1 MASINVSAKGKL
13 YFDFRF
19 EEVRC
24 REYTKLNDSVEN
36 RRKLKPILKR
46 LEAEIALGTFKY
58 EVYFP
63 NSKRLKKIEA
73 QQAQKNQ
80 QYNSID
86 VPTFAEFTNQWYDE
100 MSIGWRNSYKKVI
113 SSMLKLR
120 LIPAFGDKKI
130 CDIQKTDV
138 LQFRASLAKVTNG
151 KNKPV
156 SAQHIN
162 RHIKVLKMI
171 VNEAADRHD
180 FNSLINGIKPLKA
193 QKPDIKPFTLQE
205 VNQIISNV
213 RFDYKHYY
221 IVRFFTGMRS
231 AEIDGLQWKYV
242 DFERGEILIRE
253 TLVNGEME
261 YTKTDG
267 SQRAI
272 KMTDMVRDALLD
284 QREVTGDK
292 QFVFVNCNGKPLDRR
307 NVARRVWHPL
317 LRHLGLERRNPYQTR
332 HTAATLLL
340 ASGEAVEWVAR
351 QLGHAN
357 TEMLFRVYSRYVP
370 NLTRNDGS
378 AFERLL
384 QQSIDSE
391 PKQEV
396 EDE

>member
-80 QYNSID
+80 QHNSVD

-100 MSIGWRNSYKKVI
+100 MSIGWRNSYKRVI
-113 SSMLKLR
+113 SSILKLR

-138 LQFRASLAKVTNG
+138 LQFRASLAKVTTG
-151 KNKPV
+151 KNKTI

-171 VNEAADRHD
+171 VNEAADRHN

-193 QKPDIKPFTLQE
+193 QKTDIKPFTLQE
-205 VNQIISNV
+205 VNQIIGNV
-213 RFDYKHYY
+213 RFDFKHYY
-221 IVRFFTGMRS
+221 IVRFFTEMRS

-242 DFERGEILIRE
+242 DFDRGEILIRE
-253 TLVNGEME
+253 TLVDGEME

-272 KMTDMVRDALLD
+272 KMTDMVRDALFD

-292 QFVFVNCNGKPLDRR
+292 QFVFVNRNGKPLDRR
-307 NVARRVWHPL
+307 NVAERVWYPL
-317 LRHLGLERRNPYQTR
+317 LRHLGLEKRNPYQTR

-340 ASGEAVEWVAR
+340 ASGEAAEWVAR